1 MEGLFFIIFT
11 ISMIALTFCTGA
23 IYALIK
29 KKIEAKRRKKHPQL
43 WKWFEECNEK
53 GFESARWYN
62 MHIAPAKRSIDVI
75 LREWDYYPIEIRIQ
89 KEADLE
95 VLRQSINSA
104 MSVYVGM
111 NTNIESLREKIR
123 KYVKEHDL
131 QWARDMGW

>member
-11 ISMIALTFCTGA
+11 ISMIALTFGTGA
-23 IYALIK
+23 IYTLIN

-53 GFESARWYN
+53 SFESARWYN

-75 LREWDYYPIEIRIQ
+75 LREWDYYSIEIRNQ
-89 KEADLE
+89 KEMDLE
-95 VLRQSINSA
+95 ILRQSIDSA
-104 MSVYVGM
+104 TTVYVGM
-111 NTNIESLREKIR
+111 EANVESLREKIR